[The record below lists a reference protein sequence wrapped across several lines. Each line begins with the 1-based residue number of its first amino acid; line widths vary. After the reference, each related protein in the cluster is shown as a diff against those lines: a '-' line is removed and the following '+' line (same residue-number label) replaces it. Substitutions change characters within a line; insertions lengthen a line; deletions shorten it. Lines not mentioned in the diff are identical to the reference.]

1 MVAGQRHMWGG
12 SVDAVALHDFNVGL
26 CAGGFGMSKP
36 YEIYR
41 MPPERGYVMVRIVA
55 ETPEGKQQGVA
66 DYLREFT
73 VYEARVDHETG
84 TTAVIKRRPY
94 Q

>member
-1 MVAGQRHMWGG
+1 
-12 SVDAVALHDFNVGL
+12 
-26 CAGGFGMSKP
+26 MSKRP
-36 YEIYR
+36 YEIFR
-41 MPPERGYVMVRIVA
+41 MPSERGYVMVRIEA
-55 ETPEGKQQGVA
+55 ETQAGKEQGKA
-66 DYLREFT
+66 DYLREFM

>member
-1 MVAGQRHMWGG
+1 
-12 SVDAVALHDFNVGL
+12 
-26 CAGGFGMSKP
+26 MSKN
-36 YEIYR
+36 YTIYS
-41 MPPERGYVMVRIVA
+41 MPPERGYVMVRIEA
-55 ETPEGKQQGVA
+55 ETPEGKEQGKA
-66 DYLREFT
+66 AYLSDFM

>member
-1 MVAGQRHMWGG
+1 MTAK
-12 SVDAVALHDFNVGL
+12 N
-26 CAGGFGMSKP
+26 

-41 MPPERGYVMVRIVA
+41 MPPERGYIMVRIEA
-55 ETPEGKQQGVA
+55 ETPEGKQQGIA
-66 DYLREFT
+66 YYLREFM

-84 TTAVIKRRPY
+84 TTAVIKRRPN

>member
-1 MVAGQRHMWGG
+1 MTAK
-12 SVDAVALHDFNVGL
+12 N
-26 CAGGFGMSKP
+26 

-41 MPPERGYVMVRIVA
+41 MPPERGYVMVRIEA
-55 ETPEGKQQGVA
+55 ETPEGKQQGIA
-66 DYLREFT
+66 DYLREFM

-84 TTAVIKRRPY
+84 TTAVIKRRPN

>member
-1 MVAGQRHMWGG
+1 
-12 SVDAVALHDFNVGL
+12 
-26 CAGGFGMSKP
+26 
-36 YEIYR
+36 
-41 MPPERGYVMVRIVA
+41 MVRIEA
-55 ETPEGKQQGVA
+55 ETQAGKEQGKA
-66 DYLREFT
+66 DYLREFM

>member
-1 MVAGQRHMWGG
+1 MTAK
-12 SVDAVALHDFNVGL
+12 N
-26 CAGGFGMSKP
+26 

-41 MPPERGYVMVRIVA
+41 MPPERGYIMVRIEA
-55 ETPEGKQQGVA
+55 ETPEGKQQGIA
-66 DYLREFT
+66 DYLREFM

-84 TTAVIKRRPY
+84 TTAVIKRRPN